1 MISLLPDSFAA
12 GDGSYGA
19 DLSDFELSAS
29 SLTRELLWLF
39 WANAVDACAQMFDS
53 ASRLIAAEDP
63 FEYSGPAQITRVL
76 QTMRDGYASRLV
88 MRDEQYDVTPLG
100 KDACIVLA
108 RHCIEESGS
117 EGSVQR
123 RPASPNRFLCTTVWS
138 RDKSGE
144 CKLALWSWRGFSDS
158 PRGLERAF
166 DRPRAASSSIG
177 TLRDADDSGD
187 RQPALQARGTD
198 GVTHWVQPDSIIY
211 VAAAHQY
218 TDIYCTDRRL
228 RLRASIASIAD
239 QLSSVVVRVHRSYA
253 VNPAYISRF
262 EQDSLY
268 LTTGAVIPIP
278 AKRLRE
284 VRLVLQEHF
293 NKLGTRD

>member
-1 MISLLPDSFAA
+1 MISLLPGGFAA
-12 GDGSYGA
+12 DDNLYEE
-19 DLSDFELSAS
+19 DLSDFELSAV

-39 WANAVDACAQMFDS
+39 WADAIDACAQMVDGT
-53 ASRLIAAEDP
+53 SRLIGPEDP
-63 FEYSGPAQITRVL
+63 YEFSGPAQITRVL
-76 QTMRDGYASRLV
+76 QSMRDGYASRLI
-88 MRDEQYDVTPLG
+88 MRDEHYDVVSLG
-100 KDACIVLA
+100 RDACMVLSQLG
-108 RHCIEESGS
+108 IEESSS
-117 EGSVQR
+117 EGPLQR
-123 RPASPNRFLCTTVWS
+123 RPASVKRFHCTTVWS
-138 RDKSGE
+138 WDKGGE
-144 CKLALWSWRGFSDS
+144 CKLALWSWRGFTSL
-158 PRGLERAF
+158 PRIEERLSERA
-166 DRPRAASSSIG
+166 RTTSSPIG
-177 TLRDADDSGD
+177 TLRGTDDPAQ

-198 GVTHWVQPDSIIY
+198 GVTHWIQPDSIIY

-239 QLSSVVVRVHRSYA
+239 QLNSVVVRVHRSYA

-284 VRLVLQEHF
+284 VRLALQEHF
-293 NKLGTRD
+293 NKLGKRD

>member
-1 MISLLPDSFAA
+1 M
-12 GDGSYGA
+12 
-19 DLSDFELSAS
+19 
-29 SLTRELLWLF
+29 
-39 WANAVDACAQMFDS
+39 
-53 ASRLIAAEDP
+53 
-63 FEYSGPAQITRVL
+63 
-76 QTMRDGYASRLV
+76 
-88 MRDEQYDVTPLG
+88 
-100 KDACIVLA
+100 
-108 RHCIEESGS
+108 
-117 EGSVQR
+117 QR

-144 CKLALWSWRGFSDS
+144 CKLALWSWRGFSEAS
-158 PRGLERAF
+158 RGLGRAF

-284 VRLVLQEHF
+284 VRLALQEHF